1 MSLVVPAENTDVVH
15 NETDRVERILV
26 VDDDVRLRT
35 LLQRFLEDKGFVV
48 KTAHDAAQMDRL
60 LQRELFLAH
69 RFRLYASRGRR
80 FKYLPTLTSIE
91 YRHTC
96 HYAHCTR

>member
-1 MSLVVPAENTDVVH
+1 MSLVVPAEHPETVH

-48 KTAHDAAQMDRL
+48 K
-60 LQRELFLAH
+60 
-69 RFRLYASRGRR
+69 
-80 FKYLPTLTSIE
+80 LPMMPHKWIVYYNVSYFHLSCSTL
-91 YRHTC
+91 C
-96 HYAHCTR
+96 CPLKMV

>member
-35 LLQRFLEDKGFVV
+35 LLQRFLED
-48 KTAHDAAQMDRL
+48 
-60 LQRELFLAH
+60 
-69 RFRLYASRGRR
+69 
-80 FKYLPTLTSIE
+80 
-91 YRHTC
+91 
-96 HYAHCTR
+96 

>member
-1 MSLVVPAENTDVVH
+1 MSLVVPAEHPETVH

-48 KTAHDAAQMDRL
+48 K
-60 LQRELFLAH
+60 
-69 RFRLYASRGRR
+69 
-80 FKYLPTLTSIE
+80 LPTMLRKWTVYYNVSYFHLSYSTLC
-91 YRHTC
+91 YRLKMV
-96 HYAHCTR
+96 

>member
-1 MSLVVPAENTDVVH
+1 MSLVVPAEHPETVH

-48 KTAHDAAQMDRL
+48 KLPMTLRKWIVYYNVSYFL
-60 LQRELFLAH
+60 LSF
-69 RFRLYASRGRR
+69 
-80 FKYLPTLTSIE
+80 SISC
-91 YRHTC
+91 YPLKMV
-96 HYAHCTR
+96 